1 MLISSIKN
9 KIEDENR
16 ETHEDCSMAFG
27 SLYPYESNLLMN
39 VINGQVEIV
48 KPAVK
53 FVFSFMQGMPF
64 SSHAASTVAQNL
76 LRKCVQ

>member
-1 MLISSIKN
+1 
-9 KIEDENR
+9 
-16 ETHEDCSMAFG
+16 
-27 SLYPYESNLLMN
+27 MN

-64 SSHAASTVAQNL
+64 LSHAARTVAQNL
-76 LRKCVQ
+76 LRKCIQ